1 MAPLFEVLA
10 RIPHREGEL
19 PTLELDA
26 PSLVH
31 QCARHGVSA
40 YVADALARAKVTL
53 PPPYQQQLTD
63 DARATVSQGV
73 KNKRLLLNVLDVLA
87 ARGVTPIVLKG
98 YGLATRL
105 YDSPLVRPSTDVDI
119 LVLPSDLPLVHAAL
133 GSIGLTHRPDPSL
146 GDVLE
151 EHHHEAFSGPAGLVE
166 VHFRLFAGFGMAT
179 YDDHAVQSRAWPSQL
194 DRRAVRYLGAEDE
207 FLYLAVHAANHAFL
221 RASWLVDLQ
230 RFAQKSPPQW
240 ERVAQLAK
248 QVGFTVPYAAALDV
262 LQVAFDRPLSAQ
274 TRQTAGHQHLRPL
287 VHERLFSPA
296 HLAAADFAEGRF
308 APYLIRVWLV
318 DSPARGLTQLL
329 GGAKRFARRQW
340 DAARSASNGPTPHGR
355 THGDSHR

>member
-10 RIPHREGEL
+10 RIPHREAEL
-19 PTLELDA
+19 PALQLDA
-26 PSLVH
+26 PTLVH
-31 QCARHGVSA
+31 QCARHGLSA

-53 PPPYQQQLTD
+53 PTPCQQQLTD
-63 DARATVSQGV
+63 DARATVSQGA
-73 KNKRLLLNVLDVLA
+73 KNKRLLLSVLDVLA

-133 GSIGLTHRPDPSL
+133 GSIGLTYRPDASL

-151 EHHHEAFSGPAGLVE
+151 EHHHQAFSGPAGLVE

-179 YDDHAVQSRAWPSQL
+179 YDDHAVQSRAWPAQL
-194 DRRAVRYLGAEDE
+194 DRRAVRYLSAEDE

-230 RFAQKSPPQW
+230 RFAAKSAPQW
-240 ERVAQLAK
+240 NRVAELAK

-262 LQVAFDRPLSAQ
+262 LQLAFDGPLSDQ
-274 TRQTAGHQHLRPL
+274 TRRTAGHQHLRHL
-287 VHERLFSPA
+287 VHERLFSA
-296 HLAAADFAEGRF
+296 DHLAAADFAEGRV
-308 APYLIRVWLV
+308 APYFIRIWLV
-318 DSPARGLTQLL
+318 DSPARGLAQLL
-329 GGAKRFARRQW
+329 GGVRRLARREWGFARPDR
-340 DAARSASNGPTPHGR
+340 PPPK
-355 THGDSHR
+355 